1 MAARLVLAV
10 LVLVA
15 VAAGTVRARA
25 WRARLGRPVPT
36 PRLGTDLTA
45 GAERTWV
52 VFTTPFCVA
61 CQPVL
66 AWIRTHDP
74 AARVI
79 DVRVDQQPHLARRYR
94 VQTAPTVLV
103 AGASGEV
110 LARLAGDVGPAELS
124 AAGAALL

>member
-1 MAARLVLAV
+1 MAARLLLAA
-10 LVLVA
+10 LVVVA
-15 VAAGTVRARA
+15 VAAGTALVRG
-25 WRARLGRPVPT
+25 WRARLTRPVVT
-36 PRLGTDLTA
+36 PPLGADLTA

-66 AWIRTHDP
+66 AWIRAHDP
-74 AARVI
+74 AARVV
-79 DVRVDQQPHLARRYR
+79 DVRVDERPHLARRYR

-110 LARLAGDVGPAELS
+110 LARLAGDIGPAELS
-124 AAGAALL
+124 AAGAT